1 VDAETVTRPV
11 VEGAGLELVEVTF
24 ARDGGR
30 RVLRV
35 VVDRDTPVDLDTIAS
50 LSEKLSRR
58 LDLED
63 FGGGAYALEVSS
75 PGIERPLKTPE
86 HFRRVVGDRI
96 VVKTAEPLAG
106 ARSHRGRLLGVED
119 DAIVLDV
126 DGAPRRIAF
135 AGIISAR
142 TLADWDA
149 ELKGARA

>member
-1 VDAETVTRPV
+1 MDAEAVARPV

-35 VVDRDTPVDLDTIAS
+35 VVDRETPLDLDTIAA

-58 LDLED
+58 LDVED
-63 FGGGAYALEVSS
+63 FGGGRYELEVSS
-75 PGIERPLKTPE
+75 PGIERPLKTPA
-86 HFRRVVGDRI
+86 HFRRVVGER
-96 VVKTAEPLAG
+96 VAVRTAEPVDG
-106 ARSHRGRLLGVED
+106 SRSHRGGLVDVRD
-119 DAIVLDV
+119 DGIVVDV

-135 AGIISAR
+135 TAIVSAR
-142 TLADWDA
+142 TMADWSA